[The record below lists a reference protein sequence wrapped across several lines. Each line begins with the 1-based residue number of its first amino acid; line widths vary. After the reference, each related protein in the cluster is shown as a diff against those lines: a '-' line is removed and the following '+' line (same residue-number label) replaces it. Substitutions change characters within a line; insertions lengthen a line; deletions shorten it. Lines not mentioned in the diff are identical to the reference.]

1 MRFLVDNA
9 LSPLVADGLRAAG
22 YDAVHVLDYG
32 LQAAADDFI
41 LERAKAESRIIISAD
56 TDFGTALA
64 LRQATAPS
72 VILLRRRFPRRAAE
86 QVDLILRCLRRVEE
100 ALLRGAI
107 VIVEGGRLRVRQ
119 LPIAPRPVEDA

>member
-64 LRQATAPS
+64 LRQSTAPS

-86 QVDLILRCLRRVEE
+86 QVALILRCLPRVEE

-107 VIVEGGRLRVRQ
+107 VIVEGSRMRVRQ
-119 LPIAPRPVEDA
+119 LPVTPRPVEDA

>member
-1 MRFLVDNA
+1 VRFLLDNA

-56 TDFGTALA
+56 TDFGTALT
-64 LRQATAPS
+64 LRQSTAPS

-86 QVDLILRCLRRVEE
+86 QVALIQRCLPRVEE
-100 ALLRGAI
+100 VLLRGAI
-107 VIVEGGRLRVRQ
+107 VIVEGGRMRVRQ
-119 LPIAPRPVEDA
+119 LPIAPRPAEES